1 MMARAATLYKARGM
15 ATKGEPCAICADRTR
30 GRTRAVA
37 PGFGVSVWL
46 CADHASDEFQ
56 QARGGRDFVL
66 TLQRL
71 WSAHGCLTKRRS
83 AALTAHLATLRGGTP
98 PQRPGSYSWP
108 SVREEAEARFRA
120 GEDPSVV
127 IAELRSRHAD
137 GVARPPSV
145 RTMQRWYHERRWLTK
160 AAAERSVTIVDGVP
174 VERLAGRGG
183 ETADAGKRP
192 REGLEGD
199 MPIGGSSNRQLTYT
213 PKPPNTAERYRAP
226 PPGS

>member
-1 MMARAATLYKARGM
+1 M

-37 PGFGVSVWL
+37 LGFEVSVWL

-83 AALTAHLATLRGGTP
+83 AALTAHLAALRGGTP
-98 PQRPGSYSWP
+98 PPRPGSYSWP

-120 GEDPSVV
+120 GEDPGAV
-127 IAELRSRHAD
+127 IAELRSRHGG

-160 AAAERSVTIVDGVP
+160 AAADRSVTIVDGVP
-174 VERLAGRGG
+174 VEPLARGAG
-183 ETADAGKRP
+183 ETGSKRP
-192 REGLEGD
+192 REGSQGD
-199 MPIGGSSNRQLTYT
+199 MPIGGSSNRQLADI

-226 PPGS
+226 PPDS

>member
-1 MMARAATLYKARGM
+1 M

-37 PGFGVSVWL
+37 LGFEVSVWL

-83 AALTAHLATLRGGTP
+83 AALTAHLAALRGGTP
-98 PQRPGSYSWP
+98 PPRPGSYSWP

-120 GEDPSVV
+120 GEDPGAV
-127 IAELRSRHAD
+127 IAELRSRHGG

-160 AAAERSVTIVDGVP
+160 AAADRSVTIVDGVP
-174 VERLAGRGG
+174 VEPLARGAG
-183 ETADAGKRP
+183 ETGSKRP
-192 REGLEGD
+192 REGSQGD
-199 MPIGGSSNRQLTYT
+199 MPIGGSSNRQFADT

-226 PPGS
+226 PPDS

>member
-1 MMARAATLYKARGM
+1 M

-30 GRTRAVA
+30 GRTRAVSL
-37 PGFGVSVWL
+37 GFGVSVWL
-46 CADHASDEFQ
+46 CEDHASDEFQ

-83 AALTAHLATLRGGTP
+83 AALTAHLAALRGGTP
-98 PQRPGSYSWP
+98 PPRPGSYSWP
-108 SVREEAEARFRA
+108 SVREETEARFRA
-120 GEDPSVV
+120 GEDPGVV

-145 RTMQRWYHERRWLTK
+145 RTMQRWYHERRWLAK

-174 VERLAGRGG
+174 VEPLDRRGG

-199 MPIGGSSNRQLTYT
+199 MSIGGSSNRQLADT

>member
-1 MMARAATLYKARGM
+1 M

-37 PGFGVSVWL
+37 LGFEVSVWL

-83 AALTAHLATLRGGTP
+83 AALTAHLAALRGGTP
-98 PQRPGSYSWP
+98 PPRPGSYSWP

-120 GEDPSVV
+120 GEDPGAV
-127 IAELRSRHAD
+127 IAELRSRHGG

-160 AAAERSVTIVDGVP
+160 AAADRSVTIVDGVP
-174 VERLAGRGG
+174 VEPLARGAG
-183 ETADAGKRP
+183 ETGSKRP
-192 REGLEGD
+192 REGSQGD
-199 MPIGGSSNRQLTYT
+199 MPIGGSSNRQLAETL
-213 PKPPNTAERYRAP
+213 KPPNTAERYRAP
-226 PPGS
+226 PPDS

>member
-1 MMARAATLYKARGM
+1 M

-37 PGFGVSVWL
+37 LGFEVSVWL

-83 AALTAHLATLRGGTP
+83 AALTAHLAALRGGTP
-98 PQRPGSYSWP
+98 PPRPGSYSWP

-120 GEDPSVV
+120 GEDPGAV
-127 IAELRSRHAD
+127 IAELRSRHGG

-160 AAAERSVTIVDGVP
+160 AAADRSVTIVDGVP
-174 VERLAGRGG
+174 VEPLARGAG
-183 ETADAGKRP
+183 ETGSKRP
-192 REGLEGD
+192 REGSQGD
-199 MPIGGSSNRQLTYT
+199 MPIGGSSNRQLADT

-226 PPGS
+226 PPDS

>member
-1 MMARAATLYKARGM
+1 MARAATLYKARGM
-15 ATKGEPCAICADRTR
+15 ATKREPCAICADRTR

-37 PGFGVSVWL
+37 LCFGVNVWL

-83 AALTAHLATLRGGTP
+83 AALTAHLAALRGGTP

-108 SVREEAEARFRA
+108 SVREEAEVRFRA
-120 GEDPSVV
+120 GEDPRAV

-174 VERLAGRGG
+174 VERRGGRGG
-183 ETADAGKRP
+183 EAAGGKRP
-192 REGLEGD
+192 REGSQGD
-199 MPIGGSSNRQLTYT
+199 MPIGGSSNRQLAHT
-213 PKPPNTAERYRAP
+213 PRPPNTAERYRAP
-226 PPGS
+226 PRGS